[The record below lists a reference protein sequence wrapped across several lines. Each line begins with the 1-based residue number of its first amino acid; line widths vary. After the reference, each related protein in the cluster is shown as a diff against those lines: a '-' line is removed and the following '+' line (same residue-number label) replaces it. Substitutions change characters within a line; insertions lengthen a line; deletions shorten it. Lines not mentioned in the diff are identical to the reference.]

1 MLLKMNNLTLCG
13 ERNAVITMDVIRVF
27 LLLLQ
32 LDLDYF
38 MRDAGSPLGVIR
50 VFWNLVEVMPA
61 HIVNVLNTSELYTLK

>member
-1 MLLKMNNLTLCG
+1 MLLKMNKLTLCG
-13 ERNAVITMDVIRVF
+13 ERNAIITMDIIRVF

-61 HIVNVLNTSELYTLK
+61 RIVNVLNTLELYTLK

>member
-1 MLLKMNNLTLCG
+1 MNNLTLCG

-38 MRDAGSPLGVIR
+38 VRDAGSPLGVIR

>member
-1 MLLKMNNLTLCG
+1 MNNLTLCG

>member
-1 MLLKMNNLTLCG
+1 MNNLTLCG

-27 LLLLQ
+27 LLLQ

-38 MRDAGSPLGVIR
+38 VRDAGSPLGVIR